1 MEIRK
6 VLFPVEFHE
15 ASLRLIWVA
24 ADIVRRF
31 HAQLVILHVVAP
43 ESYSARDWKKGRP
56 LASGDLLGE
65 LVRYAEQ
72 DLRESVQPAVEG
84 LPLRCI
90 VAQGDAA
97 SGIIEAARNE
107 SVDLIVMA
115 TRGNRGFYR
124 HLIGSVTTKVMYETD
139 CPVLTSAHLEKVDAH
154 RELKLDRVLC
164 GVTFSEHSLDVLK
177 CAAQVAAEFQAKLT
191 IAHVTPDVEMYGPGG
206 NYIDRGWKQDLV
218 RSAQE
223 LAGRL
228 QQQVGIAAEVAIES
242 GDPGAGLSRI
252 AARTGADL
260 LVVGCHNSGGHF
272 GSNGYGIISQSLVPV
287 LSV

>member
-15 ASLRLIWVA
+15 ASLRLIRVA
-24 ADIVRRF
+24 AGIVRRF
-31 HAQLVILHVVAP
+31 HSQLVILHLVAP
-43 ESYSARDWKKGRP
+43 ESYSARDWKEGRP
-56 LASGDLLGE
+56 LASADLLGE

-72 DLRESVQPAVEG
+72 DLGESVQPALEG
-84 LPLRCI
+84 LPVRC
-90 VAQGDAA
+90 VVGQGDAA
-97 SGIIEAARNE
+97 SGIVEVAQNE
-107 SVDLIVMA
+107 SVDLIVMP

-124 HLIGSVTTKVMYETD
+124 HLIGSVTAKVMYEAD
-139 CPVLTSAHLEKVDAH
+139 CPVLTSAHLEKVEAN
-154 RELKLDRVLC
+154 RELKMDRVLC
-164 GVTFSEHSLDVLK
+164 GVTFSEHSAEVLK
-177 CAAQVAAEFQAKLT
+177 CAAQVAAEFQAELT

-206 NYIDRGWKQDLV
+206 NYIDREWKQDLV

-228 QQQVGIAAEVAIES
+228 QQQVGTAGEVAIES
-242 GDPGAGLSRI
+242 GEAGAGLSRI

-272 GSNGYGIISQSLVPV
+272 GSNGYGIVSQSPVPV